1 MKYFTLIVAQ
11 IIVLFVVVFFLMNY
25 ENVTT
30 INLMNGYFS
39 SLTGIAEKSIT
50 LSTGALTLLFF
61 VLGEG
66 SAVLFF
72 LPFLAKN
79 KEKQGAFERRLE
91 KSSVS
96 TEESSSKVKVLEAK
110 IQVLEKALSDALKK

>member
-1 MKYFTLIVAQ
+1 MKYLPLILAQ
-11 IIVLFVVVFFLMNY
+11 IIVLCLVVFFLMNY
-25 ENVTT
+25 GNVTT

-50 LSTGALTLLFF
+50 MNTGVLTLF
-61 VLGEG
+61 VFVIGET

-72 LPFLAKN
+72 LPLIAKS